1 MPCEVAWYP
10 ISGLMANNEFLITD
24 IVDKKAFDDLKSL
37 QAQLSTTTAL
47 YVAFTQE
54 IAKTSS
60 SNPKT
65 FDDLSAKAKN
75 YEASLS
81 KLNKTG
87 SEMSSIQQKQLAV
100 LKQVAS
106 QLNSMSSLN
115 KLNTLMEQ
123 FAKNVQAASDVLGRL
138 ASTAGQAAATQQGAA
153 QSTQE
158 ATATMAQASQQLGQA
173 EMNYESLT
181 RSIIEYSSEV
191 KELSASNARHKAE
204 MDGLAA
210 SMNKVEKAF
219 KNGDISLD
227 TYSNRMGELKM
238 QYDQLK
244 ASMQQNNALIRN
256 HSTAIVSTSGSYNEM
271 NAAML
276 LLQKR
281 FKDLTEVE
289 RNSPMG
295 QKLLKQADELNAKLK
310 EIDAQFGNYQRNVG
324 NYSSAWNGLGMS
336 IQQIGREL
344 PSLAMG
350 WNTFFLAI
358 SNNLPILS
366 DEIKRATDEYNNLK
380 KSGQQATPVWKQ
392 VVSSLLSWQ
401 TALTVGITLLTLY
414 GDKIID
420 WVGSLFK
427 ANDAAKQAVD
437 IQKELNA
444 VRAEGTKNAQEE
456 ITHLNL
462 LYRATQDVS
471 RSMDERKKAVDELQ
485 RAYPSY
491 FGNMTDEEVLA
502 GKAADSY
509 TRLSQAIIASARARA
524 AQDKMTENASVII
537 DNEMKLADA
546 YTRREQAQLR
556 LEQAE
561 KNYDANR
568 SKVNIEAAQALAID
582 KQQQQDRVNAIDEE
596 IAGYRKIIYETNK
609 LQYEL
614 ANNINIGDLLFG
626 TNKRGN
632 GDDDSA
638 KKYADYIKK
647 VLEDLNKSRI
657 DLMEEGRAKEIAQI
671 QSDYD
676 ARIKEITGNTEQEIE
691 LRKNLEEL
699 KERAIQEVN
708 EKYDKKLLDIEKD
721 NLQNRLAA
729 IGESSQK
736 ELDER
741 LKIQLELNE
750 MEKQAEISA
759 AKKTGEDTVA
769 ITEKYEK
776 MKNDIV
782 LRNLQERIGLIE
794 RGTDAEIHAQET
806 DAMRMKN
813 VLEQQY
819 MDGLINRTEYERG
832 LYDVTNKYARMRLQT
847 LIDEVKSELALGG
860 MSESQQKE
868 LEARIAKLQQQLNNV
883 GNGLSAPDVRGINEF
898 EQAIQ
903 QMQQTAEDSLG
914 DTAYLFKPLQRYMS
928 GIAETAKRMGK
939 DINEI
944 SFDDFWNNLD
954 PSERAS
960 FILQGFSDISRGI
973 SSIMSDIMDARIER
987 IEEEQQAN
995 QDAYDAEVERIESL
1009 QEIGAISTEEAET
1022 RKRAAED
1029 RTKVKEEQIAKKK
1042 AELEQK
1048 QARWDKANAIIQ
1060 AGIATALAVTKALP
1074 NLVLAALV
1082 GAMGAAQIA
1091 VIAAQQVPK
1100 YAKGTKDHPGGLAI
1114 VGDGGK
1120 REGVLTS
1127 DGAYVTPDK
1136 PTLVDLP
1143 KHAQVIPDINLLLSR
1158 KGLSSDFGML
1168 EKTLKE
1174 KNGQGIVVN
1183 VDGGDYGPLE
1193 NRMEENNRQLREI
1206 KKYLRGRARDI
1217 DFIRISSRL

>member
-1 MPCEVAWYP
+1 MPCDVARYP
-10 ISGLMANNEFLITD
+10 ISVCMANNEFLITD
-24 IVDKKAFDDLKSL
+24 IVDKKAFDELTRL
-37 QAQLSTTTAL
+37 QSQLSTTTAL

-54 IAKTSS
+54 IAKASS
-60 SNPKT
+60 TNPKT
-65 FDDLSAKAKN
+65 FDELTSKARN
-75 YEASLS
+75 YEASLE

-87 SEMSSIQQKQLAV
+87 SEMSSIQSKQLTI
-100 LKQVAS
+100 LKQVAT

-153 QSTQE
+153 QATQE
-158 ATATMAQASQQLGQA
+158 ATATMAQASQQLNQA
-173 EMNYESLT
+173 EINYENLT
-181 RSIIEYSSEV
+181 RTIIGYNSEV
-191 KELSASNARHKAE
+191 TELASANARHRVE
-204 MDGLAA
+204 LDSVSA
-210 SMNKVEKAF
+210 SMKQLEKDF
-219 KNGDISLD
+219 KSGKISVD
-227 TYSNRMGELKM
+227 DYSSQMGELKL
-238 QYDQLK
+238 QYEQLK
-244 ASMQQNNALIRN
+244 ASINQNNALIRN
-256 HSTAIVSTSGSYNEM
+256 HATAIVSTSGSYYEM

-276 LLQKR
+276 ELQKR
-281 FKDLTEVE
+281 YKALSDAD
-289 RNSPMG
+289 RNSPIG
-295 QKLLKQADELNAKLK
+295 QNLVKQANEINKKLK

-324 NYSSAWNGLGMS
+324 NYASHWNGLGMS

-358 SNNLPILS
+358 SNNLPML
-366 DEIKRATDEYNNLK
+366 TDELARARNEYNELK
-380 KSGQQATPVWKQ
+380 KSGQAATPVWKQ

-401 TALTVGITLLTLY
+401 TALTVGITLLSVY
-414 GDKIID
+414 GKDIIE
-420 WVGSLFK
+420 WVGNLFK
-427 ANDAAKQAVD
+427 ANKVVLEAVD
-437 IQKELNA
+437 LQKELNT
-444 VRAEGTKNAQEE
+444 VRAEGEKKAQDE
-456 ITHLNL
+456 IVTLRL
-462 LYRATQDVS
+462 LYNASQDES
-471 RSMDERKKAVDELQ
+471 RSMNERIKAVDELQ
-485 RAYPSY
+485 KKYPSY
-491 FGNMTDEEVLA
+491 FSNMSDEEVLA
-502 GKAADSY
+502 GKASSAY
-509 TRLSQAIIASARARA
+509 TRLAQSIVASAMARA
-524 AQDKMTENASVII
+524 ARDRMVQEQSKII
-537 DNEMKLADA
+537 DNELKITEATERLNKANEEYQGA
-546 YTRREQAQLR
+546 LR
-556 LEQAE
+556 LQENVSRVATSQESNFLAANVKRA
-561 KNYDANR
+561 KNE
-568 SKVNIEAAQALAID
+568 V
-582 KQQQQDRVNAIDEE
+582 EE
-596 IAGYRKIIYETNK
+596 ITNEITRYNNEIANAKSITKELEGKIGIE
-609 LQYEL
+609 
-614 ANNINIGDLLFG
+614 DLLSDSGGGDG
-626 TNKRGN
+626 TKE
-632 GDDDSA
+632 
-638 KKYADYIKK
+638 YADYIKK

-708 EKYDKKLLDIEKD
+708 EKYDKKLLDIEKA

-741 LKIQLELNE
+741 LKIQLELND

-759 AKKTGEDTVA
+759 AKETGEDIAA
-769 ITEKYEK
+769 ISEKYEK

-782 LRNLQERIGLIE
+782 LRNLQERIGIIE
-794 RGTDAEIHAQET
+794 HGTDMELQQQE
-806 DAMRMKN
+806 
-813 VLEQQY
+813 LESLQKKEALTKQY
-819 MDGLINRTEYERG
+819 RDGLINRTEYERG
-832 LYDVTNKYARMRLQT
+832 LYEVTNKYARMRLQT

-868 LEARIAKLQQQLNNV
+868 LEARITKLQQQLNNV
-883 GNGLSAPDVRGINEF
+883 GKGLSAPDVRGINEF

-973 SSIMSDIMDARIER
+973 SSIMSDIMDARIESL
-987 IEEEQQAN
+987 EEEQEAN
-995 QDAYDAEVERIESL
+995 QEAYDAEVERIESL
-1009 QEIGAISTEEAET
+1009 QETGAISTEEAEA

-1029 RTKVKEEQIAKKK
+1029 RTKAKEEQIAKKK

-1048 QARWDKANAIIQ
+1048 QARWDKANSIIQ

-1091 VIAAQQVPK
+1091 VIASKQIPK
-1100 YAKGTKDHPGGLAI
+1100 YAGGTEDHPGGLAV
-1114 VGDGGK
+1114 VGDGGR
-1120 REGVLTS
+1120 REAVLT
-1127 DGAYVTPDK
+1127 DKGVYVTPDRA
-1136 PTLVDLP
+1136 TLVNLP
-1143 KHAQVIPDINLLLSR
+1143 KHAQVIPDLSLLSSR
-1158 KGLSSDFGML
+1158 KGLTSDYGLLERML
-1168 EKTLKE
+1168 NERRGE
-1174 KNGQGIVVN
+1174 GVVVN
-1183 VDGGDYGPLE
+1183 VNGGNYGPLE
-1193 NRMEENNRQLREI
+1193 NRMDENTRQLREI
-1206 KKYLRGRARDI
+1206 RRYLRGRARDI
-1217 DFIRISSRL
+1217 DFRRISSRL